1 MTRVVPILILCAACS
16 SKRAPEPAQTGSAAP
31 VTTAVVADA
40 APAIDAAPAAP
51 DPHVRIAV
59 FQEHGG
65 YGYIDATGKKA
76 FEGTFGTEAPFR
88 GGRACV
94 VVDKHDELIDE
105 QGMVVAKRSGYWCD
119 SLDFTDG
126 FALLDDKV
134 IDRNAKP
141 VATIRFG
148 GKAPDEVHQFSE
160 GLAAVRF
167 GTKWGF
173 VDHTG
178 KLVIEP
184 RFGPDAEWK
193 AGSDDAQ
200 DPEGNPMPPSDYYDY
215 VGEIHD
221 GLATARK
228 GDLWGYIDKT
238 GAFAI
243 APRFTDLPFHPEFH
257 DGLAKFYDGKKVGFM
272 DKTGKPAIAAIY
284 DDATPFS
291 EGVAGVHA
299 ERWKYVDRTG
309 KTVFELDPAM
319 TYGDSFSEGLAM
331 IRKGELGKT
340 GTTFCFV
347 DHRGTIVIPCT
358 LARGGT
364 FDHGVAYV
372 DGILIDRTGKKLW
385 P

>member
-1 MTRVVPILILCAACS
+1 MRRACLILIVCAGCN
-16 SKRAPEPAQTGSAAP
+16 SKRAHEAAQTGSAAP
-31 VTTAVVADA
+31 VAAAAVADA
-40 APAIDAAPAAP
+40 APPIDAAVAP

-59 FQEHGG
+59 FKEHGG
-65 YGYIDATGKKA
+65 YIYIDATGKQA
-76 FEGTFGTEAPFR
+76 FDGTFDTAPPFH

-94 VVDKHDELIDE
+94 YADKSEQLIDE
-105 QGMVVAKRSGYWCD
+105 HGKVIAKRPGFVCA

-126 FALLDDKV
+126 FAILDDKIV
-134 IDRNAKP
+134 DPNVKP
-141 VATIRFG
+141 VATLRFN
-148 GKAPDEVHQFSE
+148 GKSPDDVHQFSE

-167 GTKWGF
+167 GAKWGF
-173 VDHTG
+173 VDHAG

-184 RFGPDAEWK
+184 RFGPDVDWK
-193 AGSDDAQ
+193 PGPDDPT
-200 DPEGNPMPPSDYYDY
+200 DPEGNPIPPPDFYDY
-215 VGEIHD
+215 VGEFHD
-221 GLATARK
+221 GLAAARK

-243 APRFTDLPFHPEFH
+243 LPRFAELPFHPQFH
-257 DGLAKFYDGKKVGFM
+257 DGLAKFYDGKKVGFI
-272 DKTGKPAIAAIY
+272 DKTGKPVVPAIY
-284 DDATPFS
+284 DDATVFS

-299 ERWKYVDRTG
+299 DHWKYVDRTG

-347 DHRGTIVIPCT
+347 DHRGTIAIPCT
-358 LARGGT
+358 FARGGT
-364 FDHGVAYV
+364 FEGGVAYLDSV
-372 DGILIDRTGKKLW
+372 LIDHTGKKLW